1 MCVSNI
7 NKQKGYPMSVQMED
21 GTALDNDRVDALI
34 ALIKQG
40 KSCIT
45 IADLDDAIASGILD
59 EA

>member
-1 MCVSNI
+1 MN
-7 NKQKGYPMSVQMED
+7 MSVQMED

-45 IADLDDAIASGILD
+45 IADLDDAIATGILD